1 MFLPKLEALLS
12 VRLCITLA
20 PKKLHLRRKSWARF
34 FTDRP
39 LCLPGWPGTKT
50 EKKNT
55 AWLHNRTFTGQTG
68 AHAVPG
74 EQLSPWWLYA
84 PRQSPATRWRTPL
97 WRSFSA
103 APSAPER
110 RWWSHLEKIKKKT
123 TGRDELL
130 HYQYK
135 GFPFELEQQKRLFVT
150 ATCSEAVLHSE

>member
-1 MFLPKLEALLS
+1 MWGCASLWLQRNSTWGGNPE
-12 VRLCITLA
+12 LA
-20 PKKLHLRRKSWARF
+20 SSLTGRSAYRADQGQRQRR
-34 FTDRP
+34 
-39 LCLPGWPGTKT
+39 
-50 EKKNT
+50 KNT

-123 TGRDELL
+123 TGRDGLL
-130 HYQYK
+130 HYRYK
-135 GFPFELEQQKRLFVT
+135 GFTFELEQQKQLFVT
-150 ATCSEAVLHSE
+150 ATCSGAVLHSE